1 MFKKAISILSAI
13 FFLSNVSYADTTNIG
28 VKLSYGSLEAAG
40 TETTDSA
47 GSDAGGA
54 VVDSGS
60 GDGSFPFASLFVERE
75 IELDGFNVALGLDYV
90 PFEAEVDKLG
100 GGDGTDATVE
110 LKDHFTVYVQPSK
123 KLDNGITV
131 FGKLGYSQADVK
143 ISEITR
149 QTGGAGQANDNAS
162 TDTGATRNLEGPT
175 VGLGI
180 EKDVDFGPIAGGAVR
195 LEYSYTQ
202 YDDISYTTSNS
213 KVLNAKD
220 IELQAINLSFVKK
233 F

>member
-1 MFKKAISILSAI
+1 MFKKTIGIVSAI

-28 VKLSYGSLEAAG
+28 VKLSYGSLEATG
-40 TETTDSA
+40 TETTDKA
-47 GSDAGGA
+47 GSNSGGT

-110 LKDHFTVYVQPSK
+110 LKDHFTIYVQPSK
-123 KLDNGITV
+123 KLDNGVTV

-143 ISEITR
+143 ISEVAR
-149 QTGGAGQANDNAS
+149 QATTGGDTAS

-180 EKDVDFGPIAGGAVR
+180 ETDVAAIGGAVR
-195 LEYSYTQ
+195 LEYSYTD
-202 YDDISYTTSNS
+202 YDDISYTNSNS
-213 KVLNAKD
+213 KVLTAKD

>member
-1 MFKKAISILSAI
+1 MFKKTIGIVSAI
-13 FFLSNVSYADTTNIG
+13 FFLSNASYADTTNIG
-28 VKLSYGSLEAAG
+28 VKLSYGSLEATG
-40 TETTDSA
+40 TETTDKA
-47 GSDAGGA
+47 GSNSGGT

-143 ISEITR
+143 ISEVTR
-149 QTGGAGQANDNAS
+149 QATTGGDTAS

-180 EKDVDFGPIAGGAVR
+180 ETDVAAIDGAVR
-195 LEYSYTQ
+195 LEYSYTD
-202 YDDISYTTSNS
+202 YDDISYTNSNS
-213 KVLNAKD
+213 KVLTAKD

>member
-1 MFKKAISILSAI
+1 MLKKTIGIVSAI

-28 VKLSYGSLEAAG
+28 VKLSYGSLEASG
-40 TETTDSA
+40 TESTDSA
-47 GSDAGGA
+47 GSQTGGT

-110 LKDHFTVYVQPSK
+110 LKDHYTVYIQPSK

-143 ISEITR
+143 ISEVTR
-149 QTGGAGQANDNAS
+149 QATTGGDTAS

-180 EKDVDFGPIAGGAVR
+180 ETDVAAIGGAVR
-195 LEYSYTQ
+195 LEYSYTD
-202 YDDISYTTSNS
+202 YDDISYTNSNS
-213 KVLNAKD
+213 KVLTAKD

>member
-1 MFKKAISILSAI
+1 MLKKKIGIVFAI

-28 VKLSYGSLEAAG
+28 VKLSYGSLEASG
-40 TETTDSA
+40 TESTDSA
-47 GSDAGGA
+47 GSQTGGT

-100 GGDGTDATVE
+100 GGGGTDATVE

-143 ISEITR
+143 ISEVTR
-149 QTGGAGQANDNAS
+149 QATTGGDTAS

-180 EKDVDFGPIAGGAVR
+180 ETDVAAIGGAVR
-195 LEYSYTQ
+195 LEYSYTD
-202 YDDISYTTSNS
+202 YDDISYTNSNS
-213 KVLNAKD
+213 KVLTAKD

>member
-1 MFKKAISILSAI
+1 MFKKTIGIVSAI

-28 VKLSYGSLEAAG
+28 VKLSYGSLEATG
-40 TETTDSA
+40 TETTDAA
-47 GSDAGGA
+47 GSNSGGS

-110 LKDHFTVYVQPSK
+110 LKDHFTIYVQPSK
-123 KLDNGITV
+123 KLDNGVTV

-143 ISEITR
+143 ISEVAR
-149 QTGGAGQANDNAS
+149 QATTGGDTAS

-180 EKDVDFGPIAGGAVR
+180 ETDVAAIGGAVR
-195 LEYSYTQ
+195 LEYSYTD
-202 YDDISYTTSNS
+202 YDDISYTNSNS
-213 KVLNAKD
+213 KVLTAKD

>member
-1 MFKKAISILSAI
+1 MLKKTISIVSAI

-28 VKLSYGSLEAAG
+28 VKLSYGSLEASG
-40 TETTDSA
+40 TESTDSA
-47 GSDAGGA
+47 GSQTGGT

-110 LKDHFTVYVQPSK
+110 LKDHFTIYVQPSK

-143 ISEITR
+143 ISEVTR
-149 QTGGAGQANDNAS
+149 QSTTGGDTAS

-180 EKDVDFGPIAGGAVR
+180 EKDVDFGPITGGAVR
-195 LEYSYTQ
+195 LEYSYTS
-202 YDDISYTTSNS
+202 YDDISYTNSNS
-213 KVLNAKD
+213 KVLTAKD

>member
-1 MFKKAISILSAI
+1 MLKKTIGIVSAI

-28 VKLSYGSLEAAG
+28 VKLSYGSLEASG
-40 TETTDSA
+40 TESTDSD
-47 GSDAGGA
+47 GSQTGGT

-143 ISEITR
+143 ISEVTR
-149 QTGGAGQANDNAS
+149 QATTGGDTAS

-180 EKDVDFGPIAGGAVR
+180 ETDVAAIGGAVR
-195 LEYSYTQ
+195 LEYSYTN
-202 YDDISYTTSNS
+202 YDDISYTNSNS
-213 KVLNAKD
+213 KVLTAKD

>member
-1 MFKKAISILSAI
+1 MLKKIIGIVSAAL
-13 FFLSNVSYADTTNIG
+13 FLSNIAYSDTTNIG
-28 VKLSYGSLEAAG
+28 VKLSYGTLEATG
-40 TETTDSA
+40 TESTDSA
-47 GSDAGGA
+47 GSNTGGT

-75 IELDGFNVALGLDYV
+75 IELVGFNVALGLDYV

-100 GGDGTDATVE
+100 GGNGTDATVD
-110 LKDHFTVYVQPSK
+110 LKDHYTIYVQPSK
-123 KLDNGITV
+123 KLNNGLTV

-143 ISEITR
+143 ISEVTR
-149 QTGGAGQANDNAS
+149 QTTATQTNDTAS

-180 EKDVDFGPIAGGAVR
+180 EKDVDFGPITGGAVR
-195 LEYSYTQ
+195 LEYSYTD
-202 YDDISYTTSNS
+202 YDDISYTNSNS
-213 KVLNAKD
+213 KVLTAKD

>member
-1 MFKKAISILSAI
+1 MFKKTIGIVSTIL
-13 FFLSNVSYADTTNIG
+13 FLSNVSYADTTNIG
-28 VKLSYGSLEAAG
+28 VKLSYGNLEASG
-40 TETTDSA
+40 TESTDSA
-47 GSDAGGA
+47 GSNTGGT

-110 LKDHFTVYVQPSK
+110 LKDHFTIYVQPSK

-143 ISEITR
+143 ISEVTR
-149 QTGGAGQANDNAS
+149 QTGGVGQTNDTAS

-180 EKDVDFGPIAGGAVR
+180 ETDVTAIGGAVR
-195 LEYSYTQ
+195 LEYSYTD
-202 YDDISYTTSNS
+202 YDNISYTTSNS
-213 KVLNAKD
+213 KVLTAKD